1 MSGSVSVVSSP
12 DAIEPR
18 ASESRARDRAK
29 QGYTGR
35 PSMLARSDVPRSD
48 VPAPTSRVVSRAIK
62 RAQAGDRQ
70 ALGFLYA
77 HYADNV
83 YGYVRS
89 IVRDH
94 HEAEDVTQHVF
105 AKLIKVIGSYE
116 ERDVP
121 FFSWILRVAHNV
133 AVDHIRMQQR
143 LIPVEEVRVNDEG
156 GGDPA
161 GGGRM
166 NDLREA
172 LFTLPQAQREVL
184 VLRHFAGLSPPEIA
198 TQTGRSEGSIHA
210 LHHRGR
216 RTLKAVLTSRG
227 AGPVTARGAA
237 QGTRAV
243 QGAAQRAARGA
254 AQRAARGAKPE
265 TSAEASG

>member
-1 MSGSVSVVSSP
+1 MSGSAAETQAPEDRS
-12 DAIEPR
+12 
-18 ASESRARDRAK
+18 RDRANH
-29 QGYTGR
+29 YSGR
-35 PSMLARSDVPRSD
+35 PLMLARSQA
-48 VPAPTSRVVSRAIK
+48 PAPVSNRLISRAVK
-62 RAQAGDRQ
+62 RAQEGDRQ

-116 ERDVP
+116 EREVP
-121 FFSWILRVAHNV
+121 FFAWVLRVAHNV
-133 AVDHIRMQQR
+133 AVDHIRQQQR
-143 LIPVEEVRVNDEG
+143 LVPVEEVRPSYEG

-161 GGGRM
+161 GGGQM
-166 NDLREA
+166 NTLRDA
-172 LFTLPQAQREVL
+172 LSTLPQAQREVL

-198 TQTGRSEGSIHA
+198 TRTGRSEGSIHA

-216 RTLKAVLTSRG
+216 RTLKAVLASH
-227 AGPVTARGAA
+227 GAA
-237 QGTRAV
+237 PST
-243 QGAAQRAARGA
+243 AQRLQAD
-254 AQRAARGAKPE
+254 
-265 TSAEASG
+265 ASG